1 MRPLLLAALLLIS
14 PLRASAQPVLGIV
27 VEEGT
32 GMPVMGAMVMLFTD
46 GGERVDRM
54 LTNVA
59 GRFALDSRAAGPH
72 YLTVERI
79 GYATLT
85 TDRFTTGADDLYLTI
100 DVPIE
105 PIPLSGLDVESGR
118 RCEVR
123 PEEGRATARVWD
135 EVRKALTAEAWTREA
150 ALYRYTL
157 ERFSRALD
165 RDGENVLADTTR
177 ITTNRDAAFESAP
190 IERLAAE
197 GFVQAEGDSA
207 TTYHAPDAGAL
218 ISDVFLDTHCM
229 GVRDGDDG
237 RIGLTFE
244 PVPERRVP
252 DIAGVLWVDAA
263 TGELDRLEYG
273 YRNLIRTSEIGDP
286 GGEVS
291 FVRLPNGA
299 WIVRDWRIRMPRL
312 ESVLGIIRRYGYHD
326 EGGATRAVT
335 DNLGRVVLDTE
346 AGTIFGVVT
355 DSRGT
360 GPPGETVFVDVP
372 GTATGIIPD
381 DDGSFLFSGLDAG
394 RHVVRVQRPLLSSWG
409 LAPTEV
415 AVDAEIGEVSYVRL
429 RAPSVAGVLA
439 SSCGG
444 APRPPGT
451 AVLLGRVTTPED
463 APAGEA
469 RVTVRWPAAT
479 GYTPTGPATPRYP
492 SGEAGPAEE
501 AGPAREAGPAWEIGR
516 DGHFATATTTTDA
529 RGLFL
534 LCDLPPGLRLAATI
548 GRPGAEPTVHTT
560 IFVEPGAAA
569 VVKRIVMSTLDYMMS
584 T

>member
-1 MRPLLLAALLLIS
+1 MRRLLPGPLLPFGRLLLCGPLLLFSPFRAA
-14 PLRASAQPVLGIV
+14 AQPVLGIV

-32 GMPVMGAMVMLFTD
+32 GMPVMGAMVMLFD
-46 GGERVDRM
+46 GGGEPVDRM

-59 GRFALDSRAAGPH
+59 GRFALDARAAGPH
-72 YLTVERI
+72 YITVERI

-85 TDRFTTGADDLYLTI
+85 TDRFTAGADNLQLTI

-105 PIPLSGLDVESGR
+105 PVALTGLDVESGR

-123 PEEGRATARVWD
+123 PEEGRVTARVWD

-150 ALYRYTL
+150 SLYRYTL
-157 ERFSRALD
+157 ARFSRTLD
-165 RDGENVLADTTR
+165 RSGDDVLSDTTR
-177 ITTNRDAAFESAP
+177 ISTNREAAFTSAP

-207 TTYHAPDAGAL
+207 TTYHAPDAEAL

-244 PVPERRVP
+244 PIPERRVA

-263 TGELDRLEYG
+263 TGELDQLEYR
-273 YRNLIRTSEIGDP
+273 YRNLIRSREIGDA

-291 FVRLPNGA
+291 FARLPNGA
-299 WIVRDWRIRMPRL
+299 WIVREWRIRMPSL
-312 ESVLGIIRRYGYHD
+312 EAFIAGIVRRYGYRD
-326 EGGATRAVT
+326 EGGVTRVVT
-335 DNLGRVVLDTE
+335 DNHGRAVLDTE

-355 DSRGT
+355 DSLGT
-360 GPPGETVFVDVP
+360 GPPDEAVVVDVP
-372 GTATGIIPD
+372 GTATGMVPD
-381 DDGSFLFSGLDAG
+381 DDGSFLFSGVDPG
-394 RHVVRVQRPLLSSWG
+394 RHIVRLQRPLLASWG
-409 LAPTEV
+409 LAAAEV
-415 AVDAEIGEVSYVRL
+415 AVEAELGEVAYVRM
-429 RAPSVAGVLA
+429 RTPSVADVLA

-451 AVLLGRVTTPED
+451 VAVLGRLTTPED
-463 APAGEA
+463 VPAGRA

-479 GYTPTGPATPRYP
+479 GYSPTGPATPG
-492 SGEAGPAEE
+492 SLSAEA
-501 AGPAREAGPAWEIGR
+501 RPAWQTGR

-534 LCDLPPGLRLAATI
+534 LCDVPPGLRLAATI
-548 GRPGAEPTVHTT
+548 DRPGAEPSLHTT
-560 IFVEPGAAA
+560 IFVEPGVPA
-569 VVKRIVMSTLDYMMS
+569 VVKRIVLSTLDYMM
-584 T
+584 

>member
-1 MRPLLLAALLLIS
+1 
-14 PLRASAQPVLGIV
+14 
-27 VEEGT
+27 
-32 GMPVMGAMVMLFTD
+32 MPVSGAMVMLFD
-46 GGERVDRM
+46 ASGDRVDRM
-54 LTNVA
+54 LTNLA
-59 GRFALDSRAAGPH
+59 GRFALEARTAGPH
-72 YLTVERI
+72 YMTVERI
-79 GYATLT
+79 GYATIT
-85 TDRFTTGADDLYLTI
+85 TDRFATGADDLYLTI
-100 DVPIE
+100 DVPID
-105 PIPLSGLDVESGR
+105 PIPLTGLDVESGR

-150 ALYRYTL
+150 GLYRYTL

-244 PVPERRVP
+244 PIPERRVP

-273 YRNLIRTSEIGDP
+273 YRNLIRSREVGDP

-312 ESVLGIIRRYGYHD
+312 ESILGIIRRYGYHD

-335 DNLGRVVLDTE
+335 DNRGRVVLDTE
-346 AGTIFGVVT
+346 AGTIFGLVT
-355 DSRGT
+355 DSLGT
-360 GPPGETVFVDVP
+360 GPPDETVFVDVP
-372 GTATGIIPD
+372 GTAAGLIPD
-381 DDGSFLFSGLDAG
+381 DDGSFLFSGLDTG
-394 RHVVRVQRPLLSSWG
+394 RHVVRVQRPLFSAWG
-409 LAPTEV
+409 LAAAEVEADVELGEV
-415 AVDAEIGEVSYVRL
+415 AYVRL
-429 RAPSVAGVLA
+429 RAPSVADVLA

-451 AVLLGRVTTPED
+451 AAAGGTAD
-463 APAGEA
+463 DIPAGAA
-469 RVTVRWPAAT
+469 RVTLRWPAAT
-479 GYTPTGPATPRYP
+479 GYAPTGPATPHDP
-492 SGEAGPAEE
+492 SGEAGPA
-501 AGPAREAGPAWEIGR
+501 WETGR

-548 GRPGAEPTVHTT
+548 GRPGATRGADPTVHTT

-569 VVKRIVMSTLDYMMS
+569 VVRRVVMSTLDYMM
-584 T
+584 

>member
-1 MRPLLLAALLLIS
+1 MSRPLPALLPLLLLLLILPILLV
-14 PLRASAQPVLGIV
+14 PLRAEAQPVLGIV

-32 GMPVMGAMVMLFTD
+32 GRPVMGAMVMLFD
-46 GGERVDRM
+46 EGGDRVDRM

-59 GRFALDSRAAGPH
+59 GRFALDARAPGPH

-85 TDRFTTGADDLYLTI
+85 TDRFAAGPDDLYLTI

-105 PIPLSGLDVESGR
+105 PVALTGLDVESGR

-123 PEEGRATARVWD
+123 PEEGRVTARVWD

-150 ALYRYTL
+150 ALYSYTL

-165 RDGENVLADTTR
+165 REGDNVLADTTR
-177 ITTNRDAAFESAP
+177 ITTNREAAFVSAP

-207 TTYHAPDAGAL
+207 TTYYAPDAGAL

-229 GVRDGDDG
+229 RVREGDDG
-237 RIGLTFE
+237 RLGLTFE
-244 PVPERRVP
+244 PIPERRVP

-273 YRNLIRTSEIGDP
+273 YRNLIRSSEIGDP

-291 FVRLPNGA
+291 FSRLPNGA
-299 WIVRDWRIRMPRL
+299 WIVGDWRIRMPRL

-326 EGGATRAVT
+326 EGGVTRAVT
-335 DNLGRVVLDTE
+335 DNRGRTVLDAE

-355 DSRGT
+355 DSLGT
-360 GPPGETVFVDVP
+360 GPPGEAVFVDIP
-372 GTATGIIPD
+372 GTAAGLIPD

-394 RHVVRVQRPLLSSWG
+394 RHVVRLQRPLLSSWG
-409 LAPTEV
+409 LAAAEA
-415 AVDAEIGEVSYVRL
+415 AVDAEIGEVAYVRV
-429 RAPSVAGVLA
+429 RAPSVADVLA

-444 APRPPGT
+444 APSPPGT
-451 AVLLGRVTTPED
+451 AALLGRVTTPED
-463 APAGEA
+463 VPAGQT

-479 GYTPTGPATPRYP
+479 GYSPTGPATPHDP
-492 SGEAGPAEE
+492 SGEP
-501 AGPAREAGPAWEIGR
+501 GPAWETGR

-548 GRPGAEPTVHTT
+548 GRPGAEPTVPTT
-560 IFVEPGAAA
+560 IFVEPGVPA
-569 VVKRIVMSTLDYMMS
+569 VVKRIVMSTLDYMM
-584 T
+584 

>member
-1 MRPLLLAALLLIS
+1 MRRLLPAALLLSS
-14 PLRASAQPVLGIV
+14 PLVLFSPPSATAQPVLGVV

-59 GRFALDSRAAGPH
+59 GRFALDARAAGQH

-79 GYATLT
+79 GYATRT
-85 TDRFTTGADDLYLTI
+85 TDRFTTGVEDLYLTI

-105 PIPLSGLDVESGR
+105 PVALTGLDVESGR

-123 PEEGRATARVWD
+123 PEEGRVTARVWD

-177 ITTNRDAAFESAP
+177 ITTNREAAFESAR

-229 GVRDGDDG
+229 GVRDSDDG

-244 PVPERRVP
+244 PIPERRVP
-252 DIAGVLWVDAA
+252 DIAGVLWVDAT

-273 YRNLIRTSEIGDP
+273 YRNLIRSSEIGDP

-312 ESVLGIIRRYGYHD
+312 ELVLGVIRRYGYRD
-326 EGGATRAVT
+326 EGGVTRVVT
-335 DNLGRVVLDTE
+335 DNRGRPVLDTE

-355 DSRGT
+355 DSLGT
-360 GPPGETVFVDVP
+360 GPPGEAVFVDVP
-372 GTATGIIPD
+372 GTATGRIPD
-381 DDGSFLFSGLDAG
+381 NDGSFLFSGLDAG
-394 RHVVRVQRPLLSSWG
+394 RHVVRLQRPLLASWG
-409 LAPTEV
+409 LAAAEV
-415 AVDAEIGEVSYVRL
+415 AVEAEPGEVAYVRL
-429 RAPSVAGVLA
+429 RVPSVADVLA
-439 SSCGG
+439 SSCGA

-451 AVLLGRVTTPED
+451 AAVLGRLTTPQD

-479 GYTPTGPATPRYP
+479 AYGPTGPATPRSP
-492 SGEAGPAEE
+492 SGEAGPA
-501 AGPAREAGPAWEIGR
+501 WQTGR

-534 LCDLPPGLRLAATI
+534 LCDVPPGLRLAVTI
-548 GRPGAEPTVHTT
+548 GRPGAEPSLHAT
-560 IFVEPGAAA
+560 IFVEPGVSA
-569 VVKRIVMSTLDYMMS
+569 VVKRIVMSTLDYMM
-584 T
+584 

>member
-1 MRPLLLAALLLIS
+1 
-14 PLRASAQPVLGIV
+14 
-27 VEEGT
+27 
-32 GMPVMGAMVMLFTD
+32 MLFD
-46 GGERVDRM
+46 AGGERVDRM
-54 LTNVA
+54 LTNLA
-59 GRFALDSRAAGPH
+59 GRFALEARTAGPH
-72 YLTVERI
+72 YMTVERI
-79 GYATLT
+79 GYATIT
-85 TDRFTTGADDLYLTI
+85 TDRFATGADDLYLTI
-100 DVPIE
+100 DVPID
-105 PIPLSGLDVESGR
+105 PIPLTGLDVESGR

-150 ALYRYTL
+150 GLYRYTL

-165 RDGENVLADTTR
+165 RDGDNVLADTTR
-177 ITTNRDAAFESAP
+177 ITTNREAAFESAP

-244 PVPERRVP
+244 PIPERRVP

-273 YRNLIRTSEIGDP
+273 YRNLIRSREIGDP

-335 DNLGRVVLDTE
+335 DNRGRVVLDTE

-355 DSRGT
+355 DSLGT

-372 GTATGIIPD
+372 GNATGLIPD
-381 DDGSFLFSGLDAG
+381 DDGSFLFSGLDTG
-394 RHVVRVQRPLLSSWG
+394 RHVVRVQRPLHSAWG
-409 LAPTEV
+409 LAAAEV
-415 AVDAEIGEVSYVRL
+415 AVDVELGEVAYVRL
-429 RAPSVAGVLA
+429 RAPSLADVLA

-451 AVLLGRVTTPED
+451 AALLGRVTTPDD
-463 APAGEA
+463 APAGQA

-479 GYTPTGPATPRYP
+479 GYAPSGPATPRYP
-492 SGEAGPAEE
+492 SGEAGPA
-501 AGPAREAGPAWEIGR
+501 WQTGR

-548 GRPGAEPTVHTT
+548 GRPGEEPGVHTT
-560 IFVEPGAAA
+560 IFVEPGAPA
-569 VVKRIVMSTLDYMMS
+569 VVRRIVMSTLHYMM
-584 T
+584 